1 MTKINITPNTDRP
14 ASPMQT
20 STWRAALGP
29 GFANGLTQN
38 TTNLLAKSSATNA
51 RRY

>member
-1 MTKINITPNTDRP
+1 MTKINFTPTNQRP
-14 ASPMQT
+14 AGSVPT

-29 GFANGLTQN
+29 GFANGLTQK
-38 TTNLLAKSSATNA
+38 TTNLLAASTTSSA